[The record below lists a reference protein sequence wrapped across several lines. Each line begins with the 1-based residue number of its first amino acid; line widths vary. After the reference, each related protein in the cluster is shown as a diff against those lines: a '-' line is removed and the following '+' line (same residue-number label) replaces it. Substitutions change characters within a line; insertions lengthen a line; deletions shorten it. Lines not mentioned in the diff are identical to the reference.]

1 MRTIGNR
8 DWQWPPL
15 TNPVNILDW
24 NHFCTSYS
32 VDKRHMKMVHNGNL
46 EVDHVRPK
54 EVASLEDYV
63 PSQWFGPN
71 LDGTKTKDKTNASF
85 VPSENDL
92 MCLILEGTHSDEE
105 AVGEQ
110 LRHGELHRLQR
121 VGPGA
126 ERGRDGGV
134 HEVREPDAGEPHP
147 MEQLGLDVHTG
158 HRS

>member
-15 TNPVNILDW
+15 TNPVNILEW

-54 EVASLEDYV
+54 EVSSLEDYL

-71 LDGTKTKDKTNASF
+71 LDGTKTKDKTNACFIFSLNIILCF
-85 VPSENDL
+85 S
-92 MCLILEGTHSDEE
+92 ILEGTDRDEK
-105 AVGEQ
+105 VVSEQ
-110 LRHGELHRLQR
+110 LRHGELH
-121 VGPGA
+121 
-126 ERGRDGGV
+126 
-134 HEVREPDAGEPHP
+134 
-147 MEQLGLDVHTG
+147 
-158 HRS
+158 

>member
-1 MRTIGNR
+1 MNRSFKIKSQFKVFEMRTIGNR

-46 EVDHVRPK
+46 EVDHVRPE
-54 EVASLEDYV
+54 EVASLEDYL

-85 VPSENDL
+85 ILSENDL
-92 MCLILEGTHSDEE
+92 IGLILEGTHSDEE
-105 AVGEQ
+105 AVGKQ
-110 LRHGELHRLQR
+110 LRHGELY
-121 VGPGA
+121 
-126 ERGRDGGV
+126 
-134 HEVREPDAGEPHP
+134 
-147 MEQLGLDVHTG
+147 
-158 HRS
+158 

>member
-46 EVDHVRPK
+46 EVDHVRPE
-54 EVASLEDYV
+54 EVASLEDYL

-85 VPSENDL
+85 ILSENDL
-92 MCLILEGTHSDEE
+92 IGLILEGTHSDEE
-105 AVGEQ
+105 AVGKQ
-110 LRHGELHRLQR
+110 LRHGELY
-121 VGPGA
+121 
-126 ERGRDGGV
+126 
-134 HEVREPDAGEPHP
+134 
-147 MEQLGLDVHTG
+147 
-158 HRS
+158 

>member
-46 EVDHVRPK
+46 EVDHVRPE
-54 EVASLEDYV
+54 EVASLEDYL

-85 VPSENDL
+85 VLSENDL
-92 MCLILEGTHSDEE
+92 IGLILEGTHSDEE
-105 AVGEQ
+105 EVGKQ
-110 LRHGELHRLQR
+110 LRHGELY
-121 VGPGA
+121 
-126 ERGRDGGV
+126 
-134 HEVREPDAGEPHP
+134 
-147 MEQLGLDVHTG
+147 
-158 HRS
+158 